1 MVSFSIL
8 SKTARGSGKMSASDK
23 DTIMKKLTDAV
34 IAGDTASAEQAAK
47 DALAT
52 GISAYYAIMN
62 GLAEGMKTVGD
73 KYEKKEYFLPD
84 MLVSAD
90 AMYAGLNI
98 LTPHIPKSESK
109 SKGKIILGVVE
120 GDIHDIGKN
129 IVKIMLT
136 AAGYEVVDLGRD
148 VPTADFIEKAKS
160 EGAQVIAM
168 STLLTPTL
176 MSMKTVEDKLKE
188 EGMKDKVR
196 TVIGGG
202 ATSEDW
208 KSKIG
213 SDAYGKDASEAV
225 DKVKLLIESI
235 KSAVEMMKESKK
247 E

>member
-1 MVSFSIL
+1 
-8 SKTARGSGKMSASDK
+8 MSASDK
-23 DTIMKKLTDAV
+23 EAIMKRLTDAV
-34 IAGDTASAEQAAK
+34 IVGDTAAAEQAAK
-47 DALAT
+47 DALVA
-52 GISAYYAIMN
+52 GVSAYDAIMN

-84 MLVSAD
+84 MLISAD

-136 AAGYEVVDLGRD
+136 ASGYEVVDLGRD

-188 EGMKDKVR
+188 EGMKDKVK

-225 DKVKLLIESI
+225 DKVKLLVESI
-235 KSAVEMMKESKK
+235 KSAVQMMKESRK

>member
-1 MVSFSIL
+1 
-8 SKTARGSGKMSASDK
+8 MSVNDK
-23 DTIMKKLTDAV
+23 EVIMKKLTDAV
-34 IAGDTASAEQAAK
+34 IVGDTAAAEQTAK
-47 DALAT
+47 DALAA
-52 GISAYYAIMN
+52 GISAYDAIMN

-84 MLVSAD
+84 MLISAD

-109 SKGKIILGVVE
+109 SKGKIVLGVVE

-136 AAGYEVVDLGRD
+136 ASGYEVVDLGRD

-188 EGMKDKVR
+188 EGMKDKVK

-225 DKVKLLIESI
+225 DKVKLLVESI

-247 E
+247 KE

>member
-1 MVSFSIL
+1 
-8 SKTARGSGKMSASDK
+8 MSASDK
-23 DTIMKKLTDAV
+23 EAIMKKLTEAV
-34 IAGDTASAEQAAK
+34 IVGDAAAAEQSAK
-47 DALAT
+47 DALAA
-52 GISAYYAIMN
+52 GISAYDAIMN

-84 MLVSAD
+84 MLISAD
-90 AMYAGLNI
+90 SMYAGLSI
-98 LTPHIPKSESK
+98 LTPRIPKSESK
-109 SKGKIILGVVE
+109 SKGKIVLGVVE

-148 VPTADFIEKAKS
+148 VPTADFIERAKS

-188 EGMKDKVR
+188 EGMKDKVK

-225 DKVKLLIESI
+225 DKVKLLVESI
-235 KSAVEMMKESKK
+235 KTAVEMMKESKK
-247 E
+247 KE

>member
-1 MVSFSIL
+1 
-8 SKTARGSGKMSASDK
+8 MSASDK
-23 DTIMKKLTDAV
+23 EAIMKKLTEAV
-34 IAGDTASAEQAAK
+34 IVGDAAAAEQSAK
-47 DALAT
+47 DALAA
-52 GISAYYAIMN
+52 GISAYDAIMN

-84 MLVSAD
+84 MLISAD
-90 AMYAGLNI
+90 SMYAGLSI
-98 LTPHIPKSESK
+98 LTPRIPKSESK
-109 SKGKIILGVVE
+109 SKGKIVLGVVE

-148 VPTADFIEKAKS
+148 VPTADFIERAKS

-188 EGMKDKVR
+188 EGMKDKVK

-225 DKVKLLIESI
+225 DKVKLLVESI

-247 E
+247 KE

>member
-1 MVSFSIL
+1 V
-8 SKTARGSGKMSASDK
+8 SASNK
-23 DTIMKKLTDAV
+23 ETIMKRLAEAV
-34 IAGDTASAEQAAK
+34 IAGDTKTAEETAREVL
-47 DALAT
+47 DE
-52 GISAYYAIMN
+52 GIPAYEAIMN
-62 GLAEGMKTVGD
+62 GLAEGMKVVGD

-84 MLVSAD
+84 MLLSAD
-90 AMYAGLNI
+90 AMYAGLNV

-109 SKGKIILGVVE
+109 SKGKVILGVVE

-129 IVKIMLT
+129 IVKVMLT

-148 VPTADFIEKAKS
+148 VPTSDFIEKAKN

-188 EGMKDKVR
+188 EGLKDKVR

-208 KSKIG
+208 RTKIG

-235 KSAVEMMKESKK
+235 KSAVEMMKK
-247 E
+247 ERRQE

>member
-1 MVSFSIL
+1 
-8 SKTARGSGKMSASDK
+8 MSAMSK
-23 DTIMKKLTDAV
+23 ETIIKKLTDAV
-34 IAGDTASAEQAAK
+34 IIGDSAVAEQTAK
-47 DALAT
+47 DALAA
-52 GISAYYAIMN
+52 GISAYDAIMN

-84 MLVSAD
+84 MLISAD

-109 SKGKIILGVVE
+109 SKGKIVLGVVE

-188 EGMKDKVR
+188 EGMKDKVK

-225 DKVKLLIESI
+225 DKVKLLVESI